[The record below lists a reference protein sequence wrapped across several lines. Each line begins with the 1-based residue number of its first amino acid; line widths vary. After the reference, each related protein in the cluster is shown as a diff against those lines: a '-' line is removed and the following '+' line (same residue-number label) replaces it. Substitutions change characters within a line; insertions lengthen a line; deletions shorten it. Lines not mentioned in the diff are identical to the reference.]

1 MVLRQYSLKKTR
13 SGISGDFTN
22 DKIILRDFYRF
33 SLRGRKAITPTYAVI
48 LNSNII
54 HTRISVEYP
63 MIPVPDALKQPQ
75 LIARP
80 QYRAEAM
87 TNVNIAAIAILTIN
101 VPLMKIP
108 PTKHIPTNNSA

>member
-1 MVLRQYSLKKTR
+1 
-13 SGISGDFTN
+13 
-22 DKIILRDFYRF
+22 
-33 SLRGRKAITPTYAVI
+33 
-48 LNSNII
+48 
-54 HTRISVEYP
+54 